1 MSRATL
7 LLVLVVGAPAFA
19 QVPTVVSR
27 PTYLRMDAGFGAPTG
42 LFGFSVGRTLEAPAA
57 MEVGFGLGASGWQLA
72 LLARLHLPMGDSPW
86 HSWTVA
92 AGPSLSFLGGPFS
105 RSVPH
110 DDSVVVDE
118 SDLYYIFGVNAEIGW
133 EWRQPWGGF
142 IRLAAGGFYNISE
155 NMSALCPESVAEPNS
170 SCAPPHL
177 PSAPEIARIRA
188 YPYFVM
194 GYGWSF

>member
-1 MSRATL
+1 MARAVL
-7 LLVLVVGAPAFA
+7 LLAMLPALA
-19 QVPTVVSR
+19 HAEIPTVVSR

-42 LFGFSVGRTLEAPAA
+42 IFGFSVGHTIEAPAA
-57 MEVGFGLGASGWQLA
+57 VEAGFGLGASGWQLA
-72 LLARLHLPMGDSPW
+72 LLARLHLPIGDSSW

-105 RSVPH
+105 KSVPH
-110 DDSVVVDE
+110 ADEVVVDE
-118 SDLYYIFGVNAEIGW
+118 GDLFYIFGVNAEIGW

-142 IRLAAGGFYNISE
+142 IRLAAGGFYNIAE
-155 NMSALCPESVAEPNS
+155 NMSPLCPESDDPSE
-170 SCAPPHL
+170 SCAPPHF